1 MEPFKSLIFY
11 KKIINYVFYKLILNN
26 TREAIIN
33 HVF

>member
-1 MEPFKSLIFY
+1 MEPFKSLTFY

-26 TREAIIN
+26 ILEATTN